1 MASKYNDTAAVIQV
15 IGCIYNDQSYLD
27 TNGEYI
33 ITEDD
38 FVEDFHKVVYG
49 VIYKL
54 HELGT
59 EKITPETISD
69 FLETRPKSKGI
80 FNLNKGLE
88 YLAKAKE
95 LSQPLAFDYY
105 YKRLKKMSLLRAYEK
120 IGVDVSK
127 YYDPDNILDLKRK
140 QIQEEWLDN
149 TPIDK
154 IADKINQEIENVYR
168 KYVQN
173 DVFGVATLAGDGLEE
188 LIMQFEKSPD
198 AGVPLY
204 GRYINTVTRG
214 ARLGKFFLRS
224 AATGTGKAIPN
235 NTIIPTPL
243 GNRRVDEIKPG
254 DYLFGQ
260 DGKPT
265 KVLQIHPQSEKK
277 DVWEITFSNGTV
289 AKCCEDH
296 LWEYEYQTHRGTA
309 WRVESTKQLYE
320 RAQKLKNGLRD
331 SQNRGYRFHIKL
343 NEAVEYSE
351 KKYKLPPYIMGA
363 FLGDSSFRY
372 TDSQKALTFS
382 SENNE
387 IPDYIASLLGE
398 GYYAIKS
405 SETNYSWLFKNKLNP
420 RHNIWVEEFLS
431 EYRKLWNVKSEGKFI
446 PQEYLYGSVEQRYS
460 LLQGLMDTDG
470 SIDEKG
476 RMRFTT
482 ISKMLRDDIITLCR
496 SLGFIATYKIDT
508 RPDQYTTGECY
519 NIHIQCKKELKQ
531 KCFHLPRKREK
542 AIFYSQNGKR
552 TEYKTTAAIIDI
564 KKTENKADMTCFTV
578 DNENHL
584 FLMNDFIVTHN
595 TRSMIADA
603 CYIACSQIYDTDYDA
618 WINNGKCFPTLFIT
632 TEQTKDEIQTMM
644 LAFLSAVN
652 EDHILYGKYEEGER
666 ERVFA
671 AAKILKEAPLYIE
684 ELPEFNLQDVEN
696 AIKRGIAE
704 HDIRFCFYDYI
715 HTSIKIL
722 EEISRKAG
730 KIALRED
737 NILFMLSTRLKD
749 ICVKYGVFIMS
760 ATQLSGNFADAETPD
775 QNLLRGR

>member
-59 EKITPETISD
+59 VKITPETISD

-154 IADKINQEIENVYR
+154 IADKVNQEIENVYR

-173 DVFGVATLAGDGLEE
+173 DVFGIATLAGDGLEE

-224 AATGTGKAIPN
+224 AATGTGK
-235 NTIIPTPL
+235 
-243 GNRRVDEIKPG
+243 
-254 DYLFGQ
+254 
-260 DGKPT
+260 
-265 KVLQIHPQSEKK
+265 
-277 DVWEITFSNGTV
+277 
-289 AKCCEDH
+289 
-296 LWEYEYQTHRGTA
+296 
-309 WRVESTKQLYE
+309 
-320 RAQKLKNGLRD
+320 
-331 SQNRGYRFHIKL
+331 
-343 NEAVEYSE
+343 
-351 KKYKLPPYIMGA
+351 
-363 FLGDSSFRY
+363 
-372 TDSQKALTFS
+372 
-382 SENNE
+382 
-387 IPDYIASLLGE
+387 
-398 GYYAIKS
+398 
-405 SETNYSWLFKNKLNP
+405 
-420 RHNIWVEEFLS
+420 
-431 EYRKLWNVKSEGKFI
+431 
-446 PQEYLYGSVEQRYS
+446 
-460 LLQGLMDTDG
+460 
-470 SIDEKG
+470 
-476 RMRFTT
+476 
-482 ISKMLRDDIITLCR
+482 
-496 SLGFIATYKIDT
+496 
-508 RPDQYTTGECY
+508 
-519 NIHIQCKKELKQ
+519 
-531 KCFHLPRKREK
+531 
-542 AIFYSQNGKR
+542 
-552 TEYKTTAAIIDI
+552 
-564 KKTENKADMTCFTV
+564 
-578 DNENHL
+578 
-584 FLMNDFIVTHN
+584 

-603 CYIACSQIYDTDYDA
+603 CYIACNQIYDTDYGA

-652 EDHILYGKYEEGER
+652 EDHIIYGKYEEGER

-704 HDIRFCFYDYI
+704 HSIQYIFHDYL
-715 HTSIKIL
+715 HTSLKIL
-722 EEISRKAG
+722 EEISKKAG
-730 KIALRED
+730 KVALRED

-775 QNLLRGR
+775 QNLLRGAKSIADKIDYGAILLSVRENDLKALEPVIARNPAWAGVNLKISIYKNRRGRYKGVYLWCKADLGICRIEPMFMTNYQYELQSIEDIKIEFKEEESVF